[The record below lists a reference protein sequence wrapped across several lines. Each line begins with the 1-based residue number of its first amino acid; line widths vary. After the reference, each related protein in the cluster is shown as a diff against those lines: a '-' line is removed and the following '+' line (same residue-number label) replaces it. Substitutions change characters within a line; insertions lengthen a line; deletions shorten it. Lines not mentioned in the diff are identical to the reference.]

1 VARHGLSSI
10 VACRLAQ
17 RELARNDARFV
28 VLEAHP
34 EAPGGVSCR
43 EELSE
48 RHLAGFGA
56 AASLLGTAGGLALNG
71 KIPLVN
77 AFSSFALIR
86 ACEQLRLDLCY
97 PNADAKLFGGPP
109 ADAEPVH
116 LPIQDLALARSMP
129 NLTVVAPADAV
140 AAYHATLAAGVH
152 PGPVYIR
159 LMPHDTPQVY
169 REDCPF
175 QIGRGVVLRAGGD
188 LTLAAAGAGMVAEA
202 LAAAE
207 LLGRDGIEARVLD
220 LHTIKPIDRALLA
233 QAAAETELVITVEE
247 HSVCGGLGGAV
258 AEALGDERPVRMRI
272 LGLPDAWD
280 ERVEPRADRLRRHG
294 LDAAGIAASAR
305 LALAEERS

>member
-1 VARHGLSSI
+1 
-10 VACRLAQ
+10 
-17 RELARNDARFV
+17 
-28 VLEAHP
+28 
-34 EAPGGVSCR
+34 
-43 EELSE
+43 
-48 RHLAGFGA
+48 
-56 AASLLGTAGGLALNG
+56 
-71 KIPLVN
+71 
-77 AFSSFALIR
+77 
-86 ACEQLRLDLCY
+86 
-97 PNADAKLFGGPP
+97 
-109 ADAEPVH
+109 
-116 LPIQDLALARSMP
+116 
-129 NLTVVAPADAV
+129 
-140 AAYHATLAAGVH
+140 
-152 PGPVYIR
+152 
-159 LMPHDTPQVY
+159 
-169 REDCPF
+169 
-175 QIGRGVVLRAGGD
+175 
-188 LTLAAAGAGMVAEA
+188 MVAEA